1 METRRGFLQRVAATA
16 ATLLSANESIA
27 QIKTSGEDEVS
38 RKKLDKLAI
47 EINLKREKYKNNQ
60 SFIEAESIHRFATN
74 LSKKMPEI
82 ISKLDQQLPND
93 KVATE
98 TFNKVL
104 NKMRNDIKDNILKV
118 ESLLGDLK

>member
-1 METRRGFLQRVAATA
+1 METRRGFLQGAAATFF
-16 ATLLSANESIA
+16 LANESIA

-38 RKKLDKLAI
+38 RKKLDELAR

-60 SFIEAESIHRFATN
+60 GFVEAESIHRFTTN

-118 ESLLGDLK
+118 ESLLGELK